1 MSTWRRASSRLAAL
15 ALGATAACVI
25 ASDAKQIPSTSTT
38 AAAVV
43 SVPASTTKVEPS
55 ITLRDAATVLAV
67 VISLFSLW
75 RTSRK
80 EKRERLQSIDDD
92 YWIRSVIGPIALEP
106 MIKDVLDIISNMP
119 AAFGSPG
126 YSKQGIIP
134 FVQGSQ
140 PKIQQHVHALHALAL
155 VDQLLCKKVL
165 ESMDAIDEEL
175 VEYCGKN
182 YAGDSSRS
190 QKEAQR
196 KLRAHLTTILANVR
210 DYQMLEM

>member
-15 ALGATAACVI
+15 ALGATAACVT
-25 ASDAKQIPSTSTT
+25 ASDPKQIPAASSTAT
-38 AAAVV
+38 AVV
-43 SVPASTTKVEPS
+43 SAPASTTKVEPS

-106 MIKDVLDIISNMP
+106 MIKDVLEIVSNLP

-126 YSKQGIIP
+126 YSKEEFIP
-134 FVQGSQ
+134 FVQGNQ

-155 VDQLLCKKVL
+155 VDQSLCKKVL
-165 ESMDAIDEEL
+165 ESMDAIDEGL

-182 YAGDSSRS
+182 HGGASGHG
-190 QKEAQR
+190 QKETQG
-196 KLRAHLTTILANVR
+196 KLRAHLTTILGLVR
-210 DYQMLEM
+210 DYQMLEL